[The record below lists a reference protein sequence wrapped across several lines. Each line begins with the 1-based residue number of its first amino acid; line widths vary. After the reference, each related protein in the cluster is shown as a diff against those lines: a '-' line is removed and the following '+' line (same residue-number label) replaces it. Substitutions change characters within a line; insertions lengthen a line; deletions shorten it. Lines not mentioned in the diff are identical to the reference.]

1 MRKFITNFLLGTA
14 SVILAAGAPAM
25 SVLAEEAPDAYA
37 VESIQAEKDEYYYL
51 TDYDE
56 LSGSSEIDEMAS
68 EFISAEFDK
77 DPAFSAYINDP
88 DGLLYDYLQIDMPK
102 SASRY
107 SYGNNGEKLS
117 GINKMMYDKMRDQIA
132 QIAAGECTSAEF
144 KLDLNGTPYAGFGKT
159 WSELGISS
167 SSSSSVKIDALN
179 KAMGYD
185 PVLVWYTVLRDCP
198 FEMFWAGLNCS
209 YGGYRYSTS
218 TGIWV
223 EGSLTMS
230 LRVNIDYRGSDG
242 LYSID
247 KAKVKRINKAKTNA
261 LKVVTK
267 YQDKSDSAKI
277 KGYVKSICDYTTYNK
292 AALYLTSASY
302 GDPWQLID
310 IFDGDEKTKVVCEGY
325 AKGFQFLMDN
335 SFFNRPMIK
344 SYLVSGD
351 AGGAHMWNV
360 VHMDDGK
367 NYLVDPTWC
376 DNLYEAKSSL
386 GYYQYCLIP
395 AKSGSLSKGYAFA
408 VDGDTPRKYDEETR
422 VVFTDKEL
430 TLSTKKYS
438 SKNAVATKSSEYVE
452 FFVKRLYTNCL
463 ERSADRAGLDGWKK
477 ELVNKQSNGVTV
489 AAGFVFSNEYMDK
502 GTTRA
507 EYVNMLYAVLMDR
520 KPSTK
525 DAQYWIKEL
534 RNGKTREQVFKE
546 FTDTPEFTQIC
557 KTYGITKGTYKVKG
571 IKDPVVKRGVVTK
584 SMKTYVNRLYE
595 KALGRTCSKSDLNYW
610 CDQIA
615 NEKQTPVQVAKAFIL
630 SDEFKAKKLSDTD
643 YIKTLYNTFFDR
655 SADKTGLNY
664 WKDKMKAGATRA
676 QILEEFAQSAEFE
689 KIVNSFGI

>member
-14 SVILAAGAPAM
+14 SVILAVGAPAM
-25 SVLAEEAPDAYA
+25 SVFAEEAPDAYA
-37 VESIQAEKDEYYYL
+37 VENILLEKEYYSSDSEL
-51 TDYDE
+51 
-56 LSGSSEIDEMAS
+56 LSGLSEIEAMNSD
-68 EFISAEFDK
+68 ILYAEFGME
-77 DPAFSAYINDP
+77 PAFSEYINDS
-88 DGLLYDYLQIDMPK
+88 DALLYDYLCVDMPK
-102 SASRY
+102 SDSRY
-107 SYGNNGEKLS
+107 SYGNNGEKLT
-117 GINKMMYDKMRDQIA
+117 GINKMMYDKMRDQLS
-132 QIAAGECTSAEF
+132 QIVDGKCTSAQF
-144 KLDLNGTPYAGFGKT
+144 KLDLTGTPYAGFGKT

-167 SSSSSVKIDALN
+167 YSTQSTMLKAIMD
-179 KAMGYD
+179 AMGYD
-185 PVLVWYTVLRDCP
+185 PVLVWYSVLRDCP
-198 FEMFWAGLNCS
+198 FEMFWGGLNCS
-209 YGGYRYSTS
+209 YGGDFRYNRS

-223 EGSLTMS
+223 ENYVEILLT
-230 LRVNIDYRGSDG
+230 VNTDYRGSDG
-242 LYSID
+242 EYSIS
-247 KAKVKRINKAKTNA
+247 KSKVKRINTAKNNA
-261 LKVVTK
+261 LKVIAK
-267 YQDKSDSAKI
+267 YQDKADYTKI
-277 KGYVKSICDYTTYNK
+277 KGYVKSIGEYTTYNK
-292 AALYLTSASY
+292 AALYLPKSQY

-310 IFDGDEKTKVVCEGY
+310 IFDGDASTKVVCEGY

-335 SFFNRPMIK
+335 SFFNRPIIK

-360 VHMDDGK
+360 VRMDDGK

-422 VVFTDKEL
+422 KVFTDKEL

-438 SKNAVATKSSEYVE
+438 TANALPTKSSEYVE

-463 ERSADRAGLDGWKK
+463 ERSADREGLDGWKK

-546 FTDTPEFTQIC
+546 FTDTPEFTKIC
-557 KTYGITKGTYKVKG
+557 KTYGITKGTYKLKG